1 MRSLLGQLP
10 QNLPETPAI
19 HVRTCCPLIYNFGT
33 SAGGQEPSTT
43 TTTTVAPEATTTTI
57 DLHDPNQ
64 ENAQAREAEARRLE
78 LVSEQLSLTRH
89 LPVLTPYRHL
99 SYSLLFAVSLYYAC
113 V

>member
-43 TTTTVAPEATTTTI
+43 TTTTTTVAPEATTTTI

-78 LVSEQLSLTRH
+78 LVSEQRPLIRH
-89 LPVLTPYRHL
+89 LPVLTP
-99 SYSLLFAVSLYYAC
+99 
-113 V
+113 